1 MKAAAAFAL
10 AACPAAA
17 SAAPQRPAFDLVDFF
32 TGRTHA
38 ESQIKV
44 AFHKPLRHVTDS
56 VGKRAANGD
65 LILVDDIKEEGKP
78 RKQRRWVMRKVGPSH
93 FTGTLTDAVGPVD
106 VVVNGG
112 EARIR
117 YRMKGGVSVDQT
129 LTVRDSRTL
138 ANHVSAKKL
147 GVRLGKLDG
156 TIRKLD

>member
-1 MKAAAAFAL
+1 MKAAAGFAL
-10 AACPAAA
+10 AACAGVA
-17 SAAPQRPAFDLVDFF
+17 SAAPQRQSFDLVDFF

-44 AFHKPLRHVTDS
+44 AFHKPVRHVTDS

-78 RKQRRWVMRKVGPSH
+78 RKQRRWVMRKVGPNH
-93 FTGTLTDAVGPVD
+93 FTGSLSEAVGPVD

-117 YRMKGGVSVDQT
+117 YRMKGGVSVEQT
-129 LTVRDSRTL
+129 LTFRNSTTL
-138 ANHVSAKKL
+138 DNHVSAKKL
-147 GVRLGKLDG
+147 GVRLGRLDG